1 MSFDVAH
8 QLSRYKGVFAGVRDF
23 RTENDADACRFVF
36 HRRMTLLRQA
46 LRGQADAR
54 PEW

>member
-1 MSFDVAH
+1 MPGP
-8 QLSRYKGVFAGVRDF
+8 QTRKPEGVFAGVRDF
-23 RTENDADACRFVF
+23 RTENDADAYRFVF